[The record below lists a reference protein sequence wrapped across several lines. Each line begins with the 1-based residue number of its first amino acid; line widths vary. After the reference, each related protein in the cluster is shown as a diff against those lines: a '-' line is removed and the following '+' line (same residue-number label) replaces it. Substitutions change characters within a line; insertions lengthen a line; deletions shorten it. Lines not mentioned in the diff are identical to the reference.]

1 MILFEI
7 LLSRIRSISTRNIKN
22 TLKSIKFE
30 NAWIYFS
37 YLFIEREV
45 LLQTSLTFDEPVGE
59 SEVESLLL
67 DAINNGS
74 LGHLK
79 VDTFFV
85 GSTIP
90 GVYKNSYD
98 DNFECT

>member
-37 YLFIEREV
+37 YLFIEKEV
-45 LLQTSLTFDEPVGE
+45 LLQTYRLHLT
-59 SEVESLLL
+59 SLLE
-67 DAINNGS
+67 
-74 LGHLK
+74 K
-79 VDTFFV
+79 V
-85 GSTIP
+85 
-90 GVYKNSYD
+90 K
-98 DNFECT
+98 